1 MQMNG
6 MKNADEWM
14 EKKGNDIQ
22 SCPKHIFSLSLEYSQ
37 ECVPDAKLTHEIDA
51 FKRCISPFLHAFN
64 GC

>member
-6 MKNADEWM
+6 WKNADEWM

-37 ECVPDAKLTHEIDA
+37 ECVPDAKLTHEIDTS
-51 FKRCISPFLHAFN
+51 K
-64 GC
+64 

>member
-1 MQMNG
+1 MNG
-6 MKNADEWM
+6 WKN
-14 EKKGNDIQ
+14 KGNDIQ

-51 FKRCISPFLHAFN
+51 FKRCISPFLHVFN

>member
-6 MKNADEWM
+6 WKMQMNGWKN
-14 EKKGNDIQ
+14 KGNDIQ

-51 FKRCISPFLHAFN
+51 FKRCISPFLHVFN